1 MSQEETRQAEWVSFA
16 FSSASTRT
24 EGCAVSAV
32 LGTESMLRRVKHVE
46 VFPGVAD
53 AVGEYACSELLEIFK
68 EADGPKVFYVGEFFS
83 FGQRNEPALFPEFW
97 DMLGGP

>member
-1 MSQEETRQAEWVSFA
+1 M
-16 FSSASTRT
+16 
-24 EGCAVSAV
+24 

-53 AVGEYACSELLEIFK
+53 AVGEYACPELAKNFQK
-68 EADGPKVFYVGEFFS
+68 ADRPQVFN
-83 FGQRNEPALFPEFW
+83 FGKFGRLGQWDEPALFPEVW